1 MNLQNIIRN
10 SVRVQLFNTG
20 IIMFVFNFTV
30 TILHFRENSLNS
42 DDKRFRKQVKEALCI
57 DRSPSHPLS
66 RLFPSNPG
74 QTITQG
80 GSIISEFQIF
90 HKTTHHLGDLSTNTF
105 NLTETSRFRNRVIV
119 FTDPYT
125 IEVTS

>member
-1 MNLQNIIRN
+1 
-10 SVRVQLFNTG
+10 
-20 IIMFVFNFTV
+20 MFVLNYSL
-30 TILHFRENSLNS
+30 TILYFREKSLNS

-57 DRSPSHPLS
+57 DRSLSRPLS

-80 GSIISEFQIF
+80 GSILSEFQTF
-90 HKTTHHLGDLSTNTF
+90 HKRTHLLSDLRANTF
-105 NLTETSRFRNRVIV
+105 NLTETSWLRVRVIV
-119 FTDPYT
+119 FTDPYS

>member
-1 MNLQNIIRN
+1 MNLQNIIINNIRFQ
-10 SVRVQLFNTG
+10 QLNKG
-20 IIMFVFNFTV
+20 LSMFVFNFSV

-42 DDKRFRKQVKEALCI
+42 DDKRFQKQVKETLRI
-57 DRSPSHPLS
+57 DRLLS
-66 RLFPSNPG
+66 RLFPSNAG

-80 GSIISEFQIF
+80 GSILSEFQTF
-90 HKTTHHLGDLSTNTF
+90 HNRTHHLGDLRADTF
-105 NLTETSRFRNRVIV
+105 NLTETSWLRIRVIV